1 MSRRS
6 RTLAGAALVAG
17 VLTISLV
24 VSVMAYRARA
34 GGGPATATPHYRSV
48 EAALR
53 ARLSSQ
59 YLSYRWVVCTTMHQ
73 RFKGIRVSRCNVSFG
88 DPHIQPYCAV
98 LVSGALVTDVENPGV
113 DCGPRVRASE
123 QGISTTPGP

>member
-6 RTLAGAALVAG
+6 RTLAGSAVVAG
-17 VLTISLV
+17 VLTVSLV
-24 VSVMAYRARA
+24 VSVMAYRAYA
-34 GGGPATATPHYRSV
+34 GSRPAPAMPHYRTV

-73 RFKGIRVSRCNVSFG
+73 RFKGIRVSRCNVNFG

-98 LVSGALVTDVENPGV
+98 LVGGALITDVENPGV

-123 QGISTTPGP
+123 QGISATPGP